1 MDQSVVA
8 AFKQYCMRI
17 VISHAIR
24 ASDRE
29 GGPALKEF
37 WKRCNIWN
45 AVNSVGDL
53 WA

>member
-8 AFKQYCMRI
+8 TFKQYCMRI
-17 VISHAIR
+17 AVSHAIR
-24 ASDRE
+24 ATARE

-37 WKRCNIWN
+37 WKGCNIWN
-45 AVNSVGDL
+45 AVNIIGNF

>member
-8 AFKQYCMRI
+8 TIKQYCMRI

-24 ASDRE
+24 ATDRE
-29 GGPALKEF
+29 SGPALKEF
-37 WKRCNIWN
+37 WKECNIWN
-45 AVNSVGDL
+45 AVKSIGDF